1 MCIDWGDEEE
11 RDSGKFMAV
20 MNKKPG
26 HRRQV
31 SEWSADV
38 TGENSAAQVFKKTN
52 KEITKRKENGFM
64 VTSDPIILYK
74 LGKFVAKSK
83 IGLEDGVAAISDFIT
98 IQSYQLGEGSEA
110 YERRHAKALYYL
122 GMIFSAQ
129 GKQENATEIFKDIV
143 STLGE
148 FGMTEKSEAVQNF
161 FKSCEN

>member
-1 MCIDWGDEEE
+1 
-11 RDSGKFMAV
+11 
-20 MNKKPG
+20 
-26 HRRQV
+26 
-31 SEWSADV
+31 
-38 TGENSAAQVFKKTN
+38 
-52 KEITKRKENGFM
+52 M

-129 GKQENATEIFKDIV
+129 GK
-143 STLGE
+143 
-148 FGMTEKSEAVQNF
+148 
-161 FKSCEN
+161 